1 MVGAPEGPPQGP
13 LEGLSGRSPL
23 KLPHGSLLCP
33 SGIPSQCAFTPFWS
47 RSFRSGGLLGSR
59 SGSHC
64 SVVYRG
70 RAPEPSSLLC
80 CYLGGFKLHDKALP
94 LGGITKS
101 AANPLLEVEVVNA
114 VGVCH
119 FHQLLTDHPLAVCA
133 QPCCC
138 CCSARLP
145 TDPDPYGLSTGDS
158 KKATAA
164 AAAAAVAA
172 GSRHVT
178 VLEELLPY
186 EALQEATARQGLTP
200 VLVLPCGLAHSAIE
214 LVAVNHSLEDVFYST
229 GLPKHSRGGACK
241 GEPSSTPLSGE
252 RSEGKRQDG
261 RARHFSDSSDSDNP
275 YLSNSSDEN
284 SETDSEEESVPRLSE
299 WEASM
304 RAAGCSLGLE
314 GRRLAELHP
323 HTFQWTRGEG
333 HRLRS
338 EGSVCCER
346 DAQKGSSCCCSTC
359 CWCPMGKEADCNGG
373 MRNIYSRGEARH
385 APDLLDTLKPKES
398 NASERLLEVQTD
410 DKHPF
415 IKLIYARNSRGFYV
429 ARLQHNEEGVTPEEA
444 QDFMREIGRRHQ
456 RRGDSPEPF
465 TSAAAY
471 EAFRHDGGLKRQ
483 LEIQVLHDAPYG
495 YRVPLQEGG
504 LARYKDRESGSLRFN
519 VPKQLPAHPSVI
531 NIAVSPAEVGE
542 AALLYSSQF
551 VSLWKAEE
559 ARMQVEVPLSLSVV
573 TRNIKRSSR
582 PSMRYRHRVALA
594 DPATESFQTLCYLPN
609 QRQTLLLGSENLWAL
624 DLRAKGMT
632 RQFPALHAPTHGSSL
647 QCVAETFY
655 APCTANSSYHT
666 AFTALAPHPTHSFL
680 LAAAHDA
687 TECVS
692 LFDLRAMH
700 EPLTVVALP
709 SLRKMGSRYRS
720 LIWHSSCD
728 QSNEVQQLDFMRA
741 TQLTGSRACA
751 VAAAAAAPRCESSS
765 CTHDLL
771 AAFSW
776 RSEDVVCS
784 SFRVHPAFYPC
795 NPLRSSPPASSP
807 YAPRDAH
814 IGKAWNPGGTPEPRA
829 PACMHEQQTR
839 PNFGKAP
846 LETIR
851 RGCLPTAIQREVLE
865 VSWQAEIC
873 MFPRIS
879 WNLEHRERCSPIS
892 SRTPLGSSWTAQPPL
907 QVTVDEP
914 AATSTFHGFAGACLF
929 SLPLT
934 QEARRL
940 LLNEGQQVSPSHIY
954 CSSCGSR
961 NLRSLP
967 KSAAGAGMPQE
978 SFCRR
983 CAVPLKTLGA
993 WSQGPT
999 GTIAVLGALTTS
1011 GRLTCRPL
1019 TLNDPLLQIKMHR
1032 RYRLY
1037 GTLARRQRRLQEA
1050 VAEEGPAAGIP
1061 EALQPISPPEAL
1073 GGALLSFHAPRRSER
1088 LVDTP
1093 VDDESVETDSS
1104 EPLPGRGKG
1113 AIDTLLLLLQGSRN
1127 ESRVLPQRISALLLQ
1142 AQLQQSLQREMLLR
1156 DALRWKRRQQLLL
1169 MMRAQVAGCL
1179 GPFSRE
1185 SSESLMQLLRQG
1197 LEATALSVQWPRKL
1211 SAFSF
1216 CDSGAFGVHKPAF
1229 LTEAYDPEPIVQ
1241 MLLAHTCLDKHLHC
1255 YPAQPLSEEGSTL
1268 DSASAEDRVSKGVT
1282 ELVSSGNP
1290 QGQPVRDTRESRKA
1304 SCSLNSSVSSHSS
1317 HSEED
1322 DQQRALSASAAK
1334 MLLEGKPMETS
1345 FTPQTEVSALP
1356 FPTARSRAVFRY
1368 AVEAVEA
1375 LSYTTTEKSLL
1386 QLRDE
1391 GTVLLQDIMVAI
1403 QLWRDKVLEDSEVL
1417 ALIRPFTVSRP
1428 CSTGLLDM
1436 QRTTLPLVHP
1446 LPASPQEAVE
1456 AALGTGEK
1464 GRKGAHTCRAVNQEE
1479 KGTRA
1484 ELLAGDSTIS
1494 GTQPLEEGLVSGC
1507 MPAITSGKVRAV
1519 FRKAANP
1526 AVAPALPCFCSV
1538 LMQHH
1543 CDLHSCVQGKRTED
1557 WIQVALGDSLT
1568 RQYPQTDGLQ
1578 ALLHV
1583 LKAEY
1588 QKWLAMRPS
1597 PRVLRDTCFLPQAT
1611 VDELAEALFLT
1622 HEVLLLPETAYKSTP
1637 RGSCVTNAA
1646 TDTPVSDDGD
1656 NATFFVASAEKS
1668 ACGSLL
1674 DSARGLGG
1682 TEDVDGSFQGHHQLD
1697 CTPKGPP
1704 HSRNSETSMLAR
1716 NLLCGTNCPVESPWL
1731 PAYCVSRHMHVFVRR
1746 ELLLS
1751 EDDELQH
1758 ALQQRAWPDL
1768 LQQQEREQAAAAD
1781 HAFGTGHCFTP
1792 YPSMP
1797 CLQLPQSMQTRLP
1810 DHVVDGLVRSK
1821 WGRLLCGIAINDVL
1835 IADLLRH
1842 WEVSA
1847 VQRLRESREEQR
1859 EKGAELTCG
1868 KASGVSRS
1876 EPSIIAESLAN
1887 DAPGPVA
1894 DEIRR
1899 LLLLLPESS
1908 QGFSLFASVQTRQ
1921 QQQRRA
1927 QAERQQLL
1935 DSIARAMLQ

>member
-119 FHQLLTDHPLAVCA
+119 FHQLLTDHPLA
-133 QPCCC
+133 
-138 CCSARLP
+138 
-145 TDPDPYGLSTGDS
+145 
-158 KKATAA
+158 
-164 AAAAAVAA
+164 
-172 GSRHVT
+172 
-178 VLEELLPY
+178 
-186 EALQEATARQGLTP
+186 ALQEATARQGLTP

-728 QSNEVQQLDFMRA
+728 QSNE
-741 TQLTGSRACA
+741 GS
-751 VAAAAAAPRCESSS
+751 
-765 CTHDLL
+765 
-771 AAFSW
+771 
-776 RSEDVVCS
+776 
-784 SFRVHPAFYPC
+784 
-795 NPLRSSPPASSP
+795 
-807 YAPRDAH
+807 
-814 IGKAWNPGGTPEPRA
+814 PGGFLASEAHNGILQHTPDSGETLESLEDTQRSMSLLLLKASLCSLAEAALLVVVASLGRA
-829 PACMHEQQTR
+829 
-839 PNFGKAP
+839 
-846 LETIR
+846 R
-851 RGCLPTAIQREVLE
+851 RRFLSICREN
-865 VSWQAEIC
+865 VSQDADAVVRFQAEIC